1 MRCLLSLALALL
13 PVMSHAETPG
23 HPITGIDWQLL
34 AIDGSLTTAAASLR
48 IEADGAMSGQAP
60 CNRWFT
66 TNAAPLPDLRT
77 DGIGATR
84 MACDQLAEEQA
95 FFDTLSVMTSVQA
108 DGDSNLILTSP
119 DGRSMEF
126 VLDAADS
133 QTQCKTCQ
141 TEAGDPDG
149 SP

>member
-1 MRCLLSLALALL
+1 MRSLLSLALALL
-13 PVMSHAETPG
+13 PMMTSAQTPD

-34 AIDGSLTTAAASLR
+34 AIDGSLTSASASLR
-48 IEADGAMSGQAP
+48 IEADGAMSGKAP

-66 TNAAPLPDLRT
+66 TNAATLPDLRF

-84 MACDQLAEEQA
+84 MACDQLTEEQA
-95 FFDTLSVMTSVQA
+95 FFDTLSVMTYVQA
-108 DGDSNLILTSP
+108 DGGSTLILTGP

-133 QTQCKTCQ
+133 QTLCKTCQ
-141 TEAGDPDG
+141 TEDESGDG